1 MQARPSLADTSEL
14 GRSAL
19 YVQGWYLFTD
29 TGLDTMERNVVQA
42 EFRGSFS
49 VRAVEEALR
58 KHWSNSDLRRR
69 GSEKGK
75 AFSHL
80 TEDQNEEVFAWIGDC
95 NEEELEA
102 EGITVD
108 EIQFPCLATERE
120 RAMEAYNV
128 MQGARRTLKEAR
140 SSTQSRAISAVGQ
153 RDGFGNSSSRLM
165 RT

>member
-1 MQARPSLADTSEL
+1 MVPLH
-14 GRSAL
+14 GYRSG
-19 YVQGWYLFTD
+19 YDG
-29 TGLDTMERNVVQA
+29 EENVVQA

-80 TEDQNEEVFAWIGDC
+80 TEDQNEEVFAWIGEW

-120 RAMEAYNV
+120 RAIEAYNV